1 MLLSS
6 DRGLLQRFRAG
17 DRDALGAVYDEYAPA
32 VAAFL
37 ARGFSFSSKERVL
50 RFCGYQQPFDLDN
63 ALHET
68 MARAFA
74 ERARLAYDG
83 LSPYKNY
90 LLAIARNFVI
100 SELRRR
106 EVAMSQ
112 LVHAEDGAGIDAQQE
127 LPDETD
133 AAVAA
138 ATPARSAEAEYLHRE
153 LRRLYEG
160 FVAQLTAQERAF
172 FGARFEEQLTQVE
185 AGKRAGLSHMQART
199 REKDLRRRFLKY
211 MHAHGY
217 LDGYPGKAA
226 VVPS

>member
-6 DRGLLQRFRAG
+6 DRQLLQRFRAG
-17 DRDALGAVYDEYAPA
+17 QRDALAAVYDEYAPA

-37 ARGFSFSSKERVL
+37 ARGFTFSSRGRIL
-50 RFCGYQQPFDLDN
+50 RFCGYQQPFDLEN

-83 LSPYKNY
+83 LTPFKSY

-112 LVHAEDGAGIDAQQE
+112 LVRVQEGEAVDAHEEIPDGADG
-127 LPDETD
+127 
-133 AAVAA
+133 AVAA
-138 ATPARSAEAEYLHRE
+138 ATPERSAETEYLHRE
-153 LRRLYEG
+153 LRQLYEG
-160 FVAQLTAQERAF
+160 FVAQLDAQERVF
-172 FGARFEEQLTQVE
+172 FVARFEEQLTQVE
-185 AGKRAGLSHMQART
+185 AGQRAGLSHMQART
-199 REKDLRRRFLKY
+199 REKKLRKHFLKY
-211 MHAHGY
+211 MHSHGY
-217 LDGYPGKAA
+217 LDGYPAKAA